1 MCGQEEQDGRESIRG
16 RTQIRE
22 GSRRAA
28 VEKALAS
35 VFGYV
40 LYQRL
45 YLWGRLC
52 DSYLYE
58 DSAFASNPF
67 VALVLRGM
75 QAGVAAVILDVACDL
90 GAGVMRQKSLYL
102 SVILAGAFAADFFLG
117 VNVIYIILAAAGA
130 GILRAVF
137 ENRAAGG
144 KEGSL

>member
-1 MCGQEEQDGRESIRG
+1 M
-16 RTQIRE
+16 
-22 GSRRAA
+22 
-28 VEKALAS
+28 
-35 VFGYV
+35 
-40 LYQRL
+40 
-45 YLWGRLC
+45 
-52 DSYLYE
+52 
-58 DSAFASNPF
+58 
-67 VALVLRGM
+67 ALVLKGM